1 MQNKHSGFTLLEVL
15 VVVGIIGL
23 LASLGTVFYRTAQ
36 DDAEIA
42 KAQADID
49 ALYDAIG
56 QLMVDTAEWPGHQ
69 TPEMV
74 NAGATNELWDL
85 TTAEA
90 GLLQTDGA
98 YLDWDGPYIPNIPL
112 DPWGNQYFLDTDY
125 SINGVNHPVVGS
137 FGPNGVG
144 PNVYD
149 SDDIVKVI
157 Y

>member
-1 MQNKHSGFTLLEVL
+1 MLNRKKGFTLLEVL
-15 VVVGIIGL
+15 VVIGIIGVL
-23 LASLGTVFYRTAQ
+23 TALGTVFYRTAQ

-49 ALYDAIG
+49 TLYEAIG
-56 QLMVDTAEWPGHQ
+56 ELMVDTAEWPGHQ
-69 TPEMV
+69 TPEMI
-74 NAGATNELWDL
+74 NTSGSNELWDL

-90 GLLQTDGA
+90 GLLQTDGS
-98 YLDWDGPYIPNIPL
+98 YTDWDGPYLPSIPL

-125 SINGVNHPVVGS
+125 DLNGVTVPVVGS